1 MQVNEVTER
10 KITDKRQAFF
20 LFVICWM
27 AYFTCYIGRL
37 NYSSAMAAMIEEAVL
52 TKTQAGTISMVYF
65 FVYGSGQLLNGFLG
79 DRLPPGRM
87 IFGGLFLSMICNL
100 LMGVS
105 GSFGIMA
112 VVWGINGYAQSMVWP
127 PIIRIFARRLAM
139 KKAGNLIVACAIC
152 VFPMG
157 FALMLHSGG
166 GHSGGLCAVGSGAG
180 SVRLADSVLG
190 SGTLPAGSRHS
201 LGRRLRPGGA
211 NCRRA
216 GRGIPEW
223 QKAF

>member
-112 VVWGINGYAQSMVWP
+112 VVLGVGDSFHLVPRAVALCTTGLENFTAALGVGKFITSITMTVFYILLYYVW
-127 PIIRIFARRLAM
+127 R
-139 KKAGNLIVACAIC
+139 
-152 VFPMG
+152 
-157 FALMLHSGG
+157 
-166 GHSGGLCAVGSGAG
+166 
-180 SVRLADSVLG
+180 VLYHIDG
-190 SGTLPAGSRHS
+190 
-201 LGRRLRPGGA
+201 
-211 NCRRA
+211 
-216 GRGIPEW
+216 
-223 QKAF
+223 

>member
-1 MQVNEVTER
+1 MRVNEVTER

-127 PIIRIFARRLAM
+127 PIIRIFARRLEEA
-139 KKAGNLIVACAIC
+139 
-152 VFPMG
+152 
-157 FALMLHSGG
+157 
-166 GHSGGLCAVGSGAG
+166 
-180 SVRLADSVLG
+180 VRL
-190 SGTLPAGSRHS
+190 RYCEI
-201 LGRRLRPGGA
+201 GRA
-211 NCRRA
+211 HV
-216 GRGIPEW
+216 
-223 QKAF
+223 